1 MELTAL
7 LDHQPERS
15 AAMGPS
21 TPKELIPQVTAV
33 AQAAITYKDMTW
45 TTTTTCG
52 DEPKPHLGVQSSS
65 TQGITPMVPPIRDPL
80 RPRNAAS
87 ARSRSWHREQARIG
101 YHPHGSTPPPL
112 IIPNLSTKIAGRG
125 RNQLDTG
132 ENFGKIHIFNR
143 FRQISSHPQ

>member
-52 DEPKPHLGVQSSS
+52 DEPKPHLGVQSS
-65 TQGITPMVPPIRDPL
+65 TQGITPMVPPTN
-80 RPRNAAS
+80 RNMIQSDHEMQGEPGHEAGTE
-87 ARSRSWHREQARIG
+87 SRRTQGITPMAQL
-101 YHPHGSTPPPL
+101 PPP
-112 IIPNLSTKIAGRG
+112 K
-125 RNQLDTG
+125 
-132 ENFGKIHIFNR
+132 
-143 FRQISSHPQ
+143 